1 LGRVKIHIVGYI
13 YIVGYYI
20 NTWVE
25 YILKKKKQLC
35 WNRYFC
41 AIKCWVILFLI
52 PFVEK
57 DIFVKKK
64 SVYFLKVVKTV
75 IMCVPTGIVKLDL
88 YCVCIPHLIVA
99 RILFVWF
106 LVL

>member
-1 LGRVKIHIVGYI
+1 MIIKVNVYLFTILETIQIIFWQQLNEVYKHNISLV
-13 YIVGYYI
+13 YYI

-25 YILKKKKQLC
+25 YILKKKQQLC

-57 DIFVKKK
+57 DIFVKKNQCT
-64 SVYFLKVVKTV
+64 S
-75 IMCVPTGIVKLDL
+75 
-88 YCVCIPHLIVA
+88 
-99 RILFVWF
+99 
-106 LVL
+106 